1 MATVNDR
8 AGMVRRAARAF
19 ALIEARDPFGHRKLT
34 DEARAGNPYVLAK
47 LAARGLTYDTT
58 IGAIVRRD
66 QGTGR

>member
-47 LAARGLTYDTT
+47 LAARGLRWDDRH
-58 IGAIVRRD
+58 GIVKAE
-66 QGTGR
+66 GYPPA